1 MTGKKTKNTYRKK
14 RKGKAFSGIQRHAK
28 KLKETAVSSEI
39 DDATPGTSP
48 DSSSSESDTDHP
60 ISASRSKMSLPDS
73 DASSENSKESD
84 FQGQGY
90 RLIDLNK
97 FSSSLTRA
105 HVCEEGKH

>member
-1 MTGKKTKNTYRKK
+1 MTGQKTNIGK
-14 RKGKAFSGIQRHAK
+14 RGKVKDSQEFRDTK

-39 DDATPGTSP
+39 DDATPGTLRSP
-48 DSSSSESDTDHP
+48 DSSSAKSDTDHP

-73 DASSENSKESD
+73 DASSESSKESD

-90 RLIDLNK
+90 RIIDWNK

-105 HVCEEGKH
+105 HVCVEGKH